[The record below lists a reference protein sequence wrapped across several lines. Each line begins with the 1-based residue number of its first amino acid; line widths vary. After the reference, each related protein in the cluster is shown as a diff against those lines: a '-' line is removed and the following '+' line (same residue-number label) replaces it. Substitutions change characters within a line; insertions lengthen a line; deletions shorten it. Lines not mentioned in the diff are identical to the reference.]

1 MNFINPMEVRICKF
15 SFHKINK
22 YFIFQLERNIVL
34 TLVRFKMR
42 FFNYLYAK
50 IIVNHYVNNILKILG

>member
-1 MNFINPMEVRICKF
+1 MAMNFINPMEVR
-15 SFHKINK
+15 KINK
-22 YFIFQLERNIVL
+22 YFNFELERNIVL
-34 TLVRFKMR
+34 TFVRFKMR